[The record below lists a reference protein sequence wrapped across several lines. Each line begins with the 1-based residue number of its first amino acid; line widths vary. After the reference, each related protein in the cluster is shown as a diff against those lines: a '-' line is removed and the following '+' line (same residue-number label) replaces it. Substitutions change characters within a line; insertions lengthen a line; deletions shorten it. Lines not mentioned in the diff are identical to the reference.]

1 MKVAVVEREV
11 AKFKEYCK
19 AGFPYERFGVLLGV
33 MSEDK
38 WNFMVSRIWMP
49 DEDSTK
55 KWCKKDRVYV
65 PDEWWAEAQD
75 EAEEHELMVVGD
87 VHSHCFEGP
96 SDGVRSERDLRYSQW
111 WAIEGVV
118 VVWPT
123 RTRLVSR
130 VRWWGPI
137 VPLDAYSL

>member
-1 MKVAVVEREV
+1 
-11 AKFKEYCK
+11 
-19 AGFPYERFGVLLGV
+19 

-75 EAEEHELMVVGD
+75 EPV
-87 VHSHCFEGP
+87 
-96 SDGVRSERDLRYSQW
+96 Y
-111 WAIEGVV
+111 
-118 VVWPT
+118 T
-123 RTRLVSR
+123 
-130 VRWWGPI
+130 
-137 VPLDAYSL
+137 